1 MLRILPFFEVR
12 SINIRRHLSKRQ
24 PACIFFP
31 FRFVPPY
38 GGGMEIKMKKKII
51 AMSAAVMLMGTTN
64 AFADFDYQSLVTKD
78 PMNNDIFEVVAE
90 VQSDKDFYS
99 FSQVNLEFD
108 EATRKAKI
116 MRYTIGYDGVVTV
129 EELSDYLD
137 ENEAQDKYDEFD
149 TYWEDRERALTVF
162 NDGLVENDVNSS
174 YDYRDINGNNY
185 AFYDNMNP
193 GWSSGYNLG
202 LMHEIQYDFSYIG
215 AEGGPTY
222 DVGDEAD
229 TYIYTVFSDDV
240 NCCMER
246 ADVRPFD
253 DNGYALMTYKGKQY
267 IVKLKRGFIPTVFYD
282 DEKIEFDQIPVIEN
296 GRTLV
301 PLRAI
306 FEKIGAEVDWNEADK
321 TVTAQKD
328 DTQISLTIDN
338 TTAVK
343 NGEKIEL
350 DVPAKIVNGRTLVP
364 VRFVADCFGVDVDWD
379 GVMQEVILTS
389 K

>member
-1 MLRILPFFEVR
+1 
-12 SINIRRHLSKRQ
+12 
-24 PACIFFP
+24 
-31 FRFVPPY
+31 
-38 GGGMEIKMKKKII
+38 MKKKII
-51 AMSAAVMLMGTTN
+51 AMSAAVVLMGTTS

-116 MRYTIGYDGVVTV
+116 MRYTVGYDGVVTE
-129 EELSDYLD
+129 EELTDYLD
-137 ENEAQDKYDEFD
+137 EKEAQDKYDELD
-149 TYWEDRERALTVF
+149 TYREDRERALTVF

-174 YDYRDINGNNY
+174 YDYRDINDNNY

-193 GWSSGYNLG
+193 GWTSGYNLG
-202 LMHEIQYDFSYIG
+202 LMHEIQHDFSYIG

-229 TYIYTVFSDDV
+229 TYIYTVFSNDV
-240 NCCMER
+240 NCCMDR

-282 DEKIEFDQIPVIEN
+282 GEKIEFDQIPVIEE

-306 FEKIGAEVDWNEADK
+306 FEAIGAEVDWDGNTK
-321 TVTAQKD
+321 TVTAKKD
-328 DTQISLTIDN
+328 GTEISLTIDDK
-338 TTAVK
+338 TAVK
-343 NGEKIEL
+343 NGEKVEL

-364 VRFVADCFGVDVDWD
+364 VRFIADCFGVDVDWD
-379 GVMQEVILTS
+379 GVMQKVSLTT

>member
-1 MLRILPFFEVR
+1 
-12 SINIRRHLSKRQ
+12 
-24 PACIFFP
+24 
-31 FRFVPPY
+31 
-38 GGGMEIKMKKKII
+38 
-51 AMSAAVMLMGTTN
+51 MSAAVMLMGTTN

-229 TYIYTVFSDDV
+229 TYISIRYF
-240 NCCMER
+240 
-246 ADVRPFD
+246 
-253 DNGYALMTYKGKQY
+253 
-267 IVKLKRGFIPTVFYD
+267 
-282 DEKIEFDQIPVIEN
+282 
-296 GRTLV
+296 RT
-301 PLRAI
+301 
-306 FEKIGAEVDWNEADK
+306 
-321 TVTAQKD
+321 
-328 DTQISLTIDN
+328 
-338 TTAVK
+338 
-343 NGEKIEL
+343 
-350 DVPAKIVNGRTLVP
+350 
-364 VRFVADCFGVDVDWD
+364 
-379 GVMQEVILTS
+379 M
-389 K
+389 

>member
-1 MLRILPFFEVR
+1 MR
-12 SINIRRHLSKRQ
+12 
-24 PACIFFP
+24 
-31 FRFVPPY
+31 
-38 GGGMEIKMKKKII
+38 KKII
-51 AMSAAVMLMGTTN
+51 AMSAAVMLLGTTN

-364 VRFVADCFGVDVDWD
+364 VRFVADCFGVDVDWN

>member
-1 MLRILPFFEVR
+1 MIIYIKNKN
-12 SINIRRHLSKRQ
+12 SNIRKSRLFISRKDLDFNCLLQ
-24 PACIFFP
+24 KKEGIF
-31 FRFVPPY
+31 
-38 GGGMEIKMKKKII
+38 KMRKKII
-51 AMSAAVMLMGTTN
+51 AMSAAVMLLGTTN

>member
-1 MLRILPFFEVR
+1 MIIYIKNKN
-12 SINIRRHLSKRQ
+12 SNIRKSRLFISRKDLDFNCLLQ
-24 PACIFFP
+24 KKEGIF
-31 FRFVPPY
+31 
-38 GGGMEIKMKKKII
+38 KMRKKII
-51 AMSAAVMLMGTTN
+51 AMSAAVMLLGTTN

-90 VQSDKDFYS
+90 VQSEKDFYS